1 MQNPFYTM
9 PLGYMNAL
17 IASVTGDE
25 ESSKLA
31 KEYLADVDPDTWS
44 D

>member
-1 MQNPFYTM
+1 MENPFYTM
-9 PLGYMNAL
+9 PLGYLNAL
-17 IASVTGDE
+17 MISVTGDE

-31 KEYLADVDPDTWS
+31 REFLKDVDPDTWS